1 MNSLEDL
8 FFSPLGK
15 EYCLLFYYSAVMAFI
30 IFALGLIGGVYHVM
44 TGRMNIFMLV
54 MSLVSPCILYFN
66 NRLLYS
72 MCVSMN

>member
-15 EYCLLFYYSAVMAFI
+15 EYCLLFYYSAIVAFI
-30 IFALGLIGGVYHVM
+30 VLAIGVVGGVYHVM
-44 TGRMNIFMLV
+44 TGRLNVFVLV
-54 MSLVSPCILYFN
+54 LNLISPFILYIN

>member
-15 EYCLLFYYSAVMAFI
+15 EYCLLFYYSSVMAFI

-44 TGRMNIFMLV
+44 TGRMNMFMLV
-54 MSLVSPCILYFN
+54 LSLVSPGILYLN

>member
-15 EYCLLFYYSAVMAFI
+15 EYCLLFYYSAIISFV
-30 IFALGLIGGVYHVM
+30 IFALGVVGGVYHVM
-44 TGRMNIFMLV
+44 TGRMNLFNLV
-54 MSLVSPCILYFN
+54 LSLVSPGILYLN

-72 MCVSMN
+72 MCVNMG

>member
-1 MNSLEDL
+1 MSSLEDA

-15 EYCLLFYYSAVMAFI
+15 EYCVLFYYSAIIAFI
-30 IFALGLIGGVYHVM
+30 MLAVGVVGGVYHVM
-44 TGRMNIFMLV
+44 VGYMNVFALV
-54 MSLVSPCILYFN
+54 ISLVSPAILYLN

>member
-15 EYCLLFYYSAVMAFI
+15 EYCQLFYYSAVIAFI
-30 IFALGLIGGVYHVM
+30 MFALGLIGGVYHVM

-54 MSLVSPCILYFN
+54 LSLVSPGILYLN